1 MKVFSALQQKISP
14 NFIFSAVFFL
24 LCMSLD
30 FYITNSLA
38 GGDFTMEA
46 NAIAKWWWELMG
58 PLRFIEIPIYA
69 GVILGAAYIISL
81 KNTFIPLLWLNV
93 LAFNHVF
100 GFLSWFST
108 PLDMVYA
115 AAVPDWAIP
124 YVFSCISLCLAL
136 PLAFVQT
143 KLRLYAIKK

>member
-1 MKVFSALQQKISP
+1 MGVLSLFRQKISP
-14 NFIFSAVFFL
+14 AFIFSTVFFL

-30 FYITNSLA
+30 FYITTSVA

-58 PLRFIEIPIYA
+58 PFRFIEIPVYSS
-69 GVILGAAYIISL
+69 VILGTAYAISL

-93 LAFNHVF
+93 LAFNHLL

-108 PLDMVYA
+108 PLDMVYT